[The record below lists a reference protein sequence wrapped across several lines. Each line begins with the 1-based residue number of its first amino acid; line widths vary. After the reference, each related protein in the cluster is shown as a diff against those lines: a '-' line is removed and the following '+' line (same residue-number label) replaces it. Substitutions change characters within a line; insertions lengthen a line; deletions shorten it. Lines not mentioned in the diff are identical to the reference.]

1 MSSPAIRQVDHVNVL
16 SDDPART
23 ASLLADALALPVS
36 APLLRCPT
44 FELEILTAGNVT
56 LESIRHRGG
65 PGSGRGI
72 SLTGVVFEPDSTAA
86 QAAAE
91 LRERGVPHLAPL
103 TFSGPHTRFEAYE
116 PYRRSADEPNWRV
129 FPVDGVLAE
138 RPMIVSRLSA
148 RALVDGAATAGATA
162 TVMSRIASS
171 RPLGRLTAGLF
182 TLPPEFLAV
191 CEWGHD
197 LTARRAAD
205 AQHFASAQAAGPGLT
220 GLRDVVISARDVG
233 AARQRWQQLLDPAPC
248 SGHRWTLGDGPTIAL
263 VPGERDG
270 LARLVFEGA
279 SLPIARAWL
288 DERSLVGAES
298 TTEEL
303 RLAPERV
310 GGLDLRVTA

>member
-1 MSSPAIRQVDHVNVL
+1 MSSSAVRQVDHVNVL
-16 SDDPART
+16 SADPGPT
-23 ASLLADALALPVS
+23 ASMLADALALPVS

-56 LESIRHRGG
+56 LESIHHRGG
-65 PGSGRGI
+65 SGPSRGI
-72 SLTGVVFEPDSTAA
+72 SLTGVVFEPYSTAA

-103 TFSGPHTRFEAYE
+103 AFSGPNTRFETYE

-129 FPVDGVLAE
+129 FPVDGVLGE
-138 RPMIVSRLSA
+138 RPTIVSRLSA
-148 RALVDGAATAGATA
+148 RALVDGAPTARAMA
-162 TVMSRIASS
+162 SVMGRIASS

-182 TLPPEFLAV
+182 ALPPEFLAV

-220 GLRDVVISARDVG
+220 GLRDVVVSARDLG
-233 AARQRWQQLLDPAPC
+233 AARQRWQKLLDPAP
-248 SGHRWTLGDGPTIAL
+248 GPGNRWMLGDGPTLTL
-263 VPGERDG
+263 VAGERDG
-270 LARLVFEGA
+270 LARLVFEAA
-279 SLPIARAWL
+279 SLPVARAWL
-288 DERSLVGAES
+288 DERSLVGVDS
-298 TTEEL
+298 TAEEL

-310 GGLDLRVTA
+310 GGLDLRVAA